1 MGVLTFEMLPSY
13 PKPKMRASFILSASR
28 TLRWLLEKW
37 VFAGEDIG
45 TNHRI
50 NPKANLE
57 IHTIQSTI
65 PLPLLTLSPN
75 IST

>member
-1 MGVLTFEMLPSY
+1 MEPFSISSE
-13 PKPKMRASFILSASR
+13 
-28 TLRWLLEKW
+28 EKC
-37 VFAGEDIG
+37 VFAVEDIG

-65 PLPLLTLSPN
+65 PLPLTLSPN